1 MRLDG
6 GDRQANPPPA
16 GAAGVIGG
24 CGGGHDHM
32 QPAPLV
38 TGRPV
43 PAAGCSML
51 ARVAPT
57 ALHDG
62 DLEPV
67 AVRLAP

>member
-1 MRLDG
+1 
-6 GDRQANPPPA
+6 
-16 GAAGVIGG
+16 
-24 CGGGHDHM
+24 M

-38 TGRPV
+38 TGPPV